1 MPVGVPTR
9 DELVE
14 RAAALCPLL
23 ERYAGQA
30 EADRQLPDEDIR
42 ALEEAGLFRLMVPQ
56 RYGGYET
63 GIRTFLETSA
73 QLARGC
79 GSSSWVMTLHNGC
92 AWLVGLFGSRAQDEV
107 WAATGPDTRAAAV
120 FPPTAETRRGTRGWV
135 VSGRWAY
142 ASGCLSA
149 RWVLGGVPITDEGGE
164 YVERGLALMP
174 VEDVTIEDTWF
185 MAGMKGTGSN
195 TMVADEVF
203 VPEHRMISVDR
214 AVAGQTATEHK
225 NEALYRSAIIPYLA
239 IILAGPVLGLA
250 SAALEYVLDEAPK
263 RPITHTTY
271 ATQTE
276 SVTWATDVTRASMQI
291 DSAYL
296 HAFRAAADIE
306 GAAERGE
313 LLDPLR
319 RARVRADGAW
329 VARLCRQ
336 AIDDLMTLY
345 GTASLHDSNK
355 LQRIWRDL
363 NVCSRQAIFQ
373 PSSALEIYARE
384 LVGLEPQVAHLL

>member
-1 MPVGVPTR
+1 
-9 DELVE
+9 
-14 RAAALCPLL
+14 
-23 ERYAGQA
+23 
-30 EADRQLPDEDIR
+30 
-42 ALEEAGLFRLMVPQ
+42 
-56 RYGGYET
+56 
-63 GIRTFLETSA
+63 
-73 QLARGC
+73 
-79 GSSSWVMTLHNGC
+79 
-92 AWLVGLFGSRAQDEV
+92 
-107 WAATGPDTRAAAV
+107 
-120 FPPTAETRRGTRGWV
+120 
-135 VSGRWAY
+135 
-142 ASGCLSA
+142 
-149 RWVLGGVPITDEGGE
+149 VLGGVPITDEGGE